1 MANRARQIAK
11 LQEKAAAL
19 SDEFDELWVEMSES
33 FDNMPENLQDG
44 ERGEIMQSRI
54 DRIEEVRDVLTDFA
68 EEEL

>member
-11 LQEKAAAL
+11 LHEKAAAL

-44 ERGEIMQSRI
+44 EKGEIMQSRI